1 MSTEV
6 TVNELKDFPAD
17 ILQSVQEIAAS
28 WRKSTEA
35 IIETG
40 NLLNQ
45 AESKFTHEQ
54 YSSLR
59 DYLITEVGMSNSV
72 ISKLKTIARNPILID
87 PNYHHRL
94 PPSYATLYQISKI
107 EEDKLKNALDEG
119 EITSLT
125 QLKDV
130 TAKFGSLTRKPR
142 KKNDIQTNLTVT
154 FSGDLAVLDV
164 DLLRSLREVLASLQQ
179 HITVKTRGI

>member
-6 TVNELKDFPAD
+6 AISKPKDLPAD

-40 NLLNQ
+40 NLLNK
-45 AESKFTHEQ
+45 AESDFTHEQ

-59 DYLITEVGMSNSV
+59 DYLIAEVGISNSV
-72 ISKLKTIARNPILID
+72 ISKLKTIARNPLLID

-107 EEDKLKNALDEG
+107 EQSVLNRH
-119 EITSLT
+119 S
-125 QLKDV
+125 
-130 TAKFGSLTRKPR
+130 P
-142 KKNDIQTNLTVT
+142 
-154 FSGDLAVLDV
+154 SGLP
-164 DLLRSLREVLASLQQ
+164 SG
-179 HITVKTRGI
+179 VKIA